1 VSAVAAPVRYD
12 EEADVAYVA
21 LADSI
26 DDGALVSTRLIEL
39 AVGGPLLL
47 ELDDA
52 GRLLGIEVL
61 QAARA
66 LPPELIGRLTTRTGS
81 SHGPA

>member
-1 VSAVAAPVRYD
+1 MSGAAATVTYD
-12 EEADVAYVA
+12 EDADVAYVA
-21 LADSI
+21 LADHI
-26 DDGALVSTRLIEL
+26 DDDALVSTRLVEL

-61 QAARA
+61 HAARA
-66 LPPELIGRLTTRTGS
+66 LPPELVHRLTTRTES
-81 SHGPA
+81 AHGPA